1 MVVVAIP
8 IVYDQCL
15 RFIMLLIR
23 LGSRWLHDN
32 SGPTRNILSLD
43 STGFVDRGMVLSEWP
58 SELVVYL
65 HVESRSLLVILSQ
78 NWIKLNVRS
87 LVEIHIDR

>member
-23 LGSRWLHDN
+23 LGSRWLRDN

-43 STGFVDRGMVLSEWP
+43 STGLVDRGMVLSEWP

-65 HVESRSLLVILSQ
+65 HVESRSLLVSLSQ

>member
-43 STGFVDRGMVLSEWP
+43 STGLVDRGMVLSEWP

-65 HVESRSLLVILSQ
+65 HVESRSLLVSLSQ